1 MALNW
6 DDLKVLL
13 AVSRAGS
20 LSGAAQ
26 LLGID
31 QATASR
37 RLAALE
43 ADLGAILFARA
54 RTGLTPTEAGEAA
67 VARALEIEARTL
79 RLHEEVANTGKGAA
93 GLVRIIGNPWTLMR
107 LSEHGLPG
115 LLHRHPEL
123 DIRTI
128 GTFQYR
134 SIARGETAIALWFE
148 VPPADT
154 AFAIKL
160 GDVPYAIYAPAGA
173 DPSRLGW
180 VSFWDDDAPRRAPIR
195 WIEKVRKP
203 GEALRVT
210 ATDSSVLLGAIR
222 AGLGKGLLP
231 MCLAEGDPRLVRV
244 MAGAPELTRALH
256 LHAHPDTVQTARIQ
270 AVMSWLRDCFARVYS
285 VEGPLSAP

>member
-1 MALNW
+1 MGMNW

-20 LSGAAQ
+20 LSAAAQ

-43 ADLGAILFARA
+43 ADLGAILFVRA
-54 RTGLTPTEAGEAA
+54 RSGLTPTDAGEAA
-67 VARALEIEARTL
+67 IQRAMEIEARTL
-79 RLHEEVANTGKGAA
+79 RLPEEVANAAEGAA
-93 GLVRIIGNPWTLMR
+93 GLVRIIGNPWTLVR
-107 LSEHGLPG
+107 FAEHGLPA
-115 LLHRHPEL
+115 LMAAHPKL

-128 GTFQYR
+128 STFQQR

-148 VPPADT
+148 LPPADS

-173 DPSRLGW
+173 DPDTLGW

-195 WIEKVRKP
+195 WIEKARRP
-203 GEALRVT
+203 EEALRVT

-231 MCLAEGDPRLVRV
+231 MCLAEGEPALARISP
-244 MAGAPELTRALH
+244 APELVRGLH

-270 AVMSWLRDCFARVYS
+270 AVIGALRETFPRVFGAAAAR
-285 VEGPLSAP
+285 AAA

>member
-1 MALNW
+1 MGMNW

-20 LSGAAQ
+20 LSGAAA

-43 ADLGAILFARA
+43 ADLGAILFVRA
-54 RTGLTPTEAGEAA
+54 RSGLTPTEAGETAIT
-67 VARALEIEARTL
+67 RAMEIEARTL
-79 RLHEEVANTGKGAA
+79 RLPEEVANTGEGAA

-107 LSEHGLPG
+107 LAEHGLPA
-115 LLHRHPEL
+115 LLAQHPKL

-128 GTFQYR
+128 GTFQTR
-134 SIARGETAIALWFE
+134 SVARGETAIALWFE
-148 VPPADT
+148 LPPTDT

-160 GDVPYAIYAPAGA
+160 GDVPYAIYAPAGS
-173 DPSRLGW
+173 DPDALGW

-195 WIEKVRKP
+195 WIEKVRKA

-231 MCLAEGDPRLVRV
+231 MCLAEGDARLVRLSD
-244 MAGAPELTRALH
+244 AAELVRALH

-270 AVMSWLRDCFARVYS
+270 AVIAWLRDCFPRVYGAEAARV
-285 VEGPLSAP
+285 AA